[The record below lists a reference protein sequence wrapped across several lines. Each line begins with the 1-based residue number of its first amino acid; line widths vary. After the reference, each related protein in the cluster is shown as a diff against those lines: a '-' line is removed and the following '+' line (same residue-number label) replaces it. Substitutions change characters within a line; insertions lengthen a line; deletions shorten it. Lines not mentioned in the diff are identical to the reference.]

1 MATLGREGNQKRS
14 FGFKLWWGSTPDFQ
28 EGWGKKLSY
37 VVFAD
42 FHAVN
47 TRIMASFKLPNQFA
61 KFLNTCHSANSS
73 WCLLALSHS
82 SWVICQGKE
91 WERCQSFLTLHQV
104 LLLTGYSEFK
114 FFCCEYPLQSACPK
128 FSPFSTGKQ
137 KTWPTSFKGD
147 LCSVV
152 YPSSCWRDTVSLS
165 FEDTEA
171 ALSRDIHQGP
181 QLEKGSSTTSYCE
194 KNNSSSTFCCVFQRW
209 APTSLRLCF
218 IPWWSRKEHFKPS
231 SASPSHYPTS
241 CPVHKSVFA
250 WTAGVD
256 SSWFSFHGLL
266 GWWQTMGWGSP
277 CF

>member
-1 MATLGREGNQKRS
+1 MPNSWILAILLTPAGACWLYHTLAESFAKAKNERDANLFSPCTRS
-14 FGFKLWWGSTPDFQ
+14 SCWLDI
-28 EGWGKKLSY
+28 LSLSS
-37 VVFAD
+37 F
-42 FHAVN
+42 AVN
-47 TRIMASFKLPNQFA
+47 THFRVLVQ
-61 KFLNTCHSANSS
+61 SS
-73 WCLLALSHS
+73 HP
-82 SWVICQGKE
+82 
-91 WERCQSFLTLHQV
+91 F
-104 LLLTGYSEFK
+104 
-114 FFCCEYPLQSACPK
+114 PL
-128 FSPFSTGKQ
+128 GKQ

-152 YPSSCWRDTVSLS
+152 YPSSCWHDTVSLS

-181 QLEKGSSTTSYCE
+181 QLGKGSSTTSYCE